1 MLLAWN
7 GVVWLPVVFPTNGS
21 VDGLLDLAN
30 GDVVVHGTFTTAGGV
45 PAQGIARWSGS
56 TWSPLG
62 AGVPP
67 GQGIGRV
74 LELQNRDLLA
84 IGSFGSIGGVQTRGI
99 ARWDGAA
106 WHALGGGAA
115 NVVSDAI
122 ELANGDLLA
131 LGGFQLSGGFVSGVL
146 RWDGAAWSVVGDAVG
161 GGAVAMLRLV
171 NGDLLVGGAFTG
183 MGGVPAAGIARWN
196 GSVWSPVGAGCAGLI
211 LALANAGAGDIAV
224 GGTFTR
230 IDGEI
235 ATNFARLVSLCPATV
250 ASLGSGCAATGSP
263 SVYAAT
269 APAWLGA
276 TYRARGSN
284 LPEPAIAAVVTGFQT
299 TSIPLAQLLSPS
311 PSGCTLLVVPDFGEL
326 ALVTA
331 DVYDTSFAVPNVP
344 TLVGVVLHQQLL
356 FAELDANAVPI
367 RSSSTNGLTVTIGA
381 F

>member
-1 MLLAWN
+1 VRARRFPAKSSNAWLPLGAGLPSPVSALFRRADGSLVVRAAIPQSTGGNVSMLLAWH

-45 PAQGIARWSGS
+45 PAQGLARRSGS

-62 AGVPP
+62 VGVPP

-74 LELQNRDLLA
+74 LELQSLDLLA

-99 ARWDGAA
+99 AR
-106 WHALGGGAA
+106 
-115 NVVSDAI
+115 
-122 ELANGDLLA
+122 
-131 LGGFQLSGGFVSGVL
+131 
-146 RWDGAAWSVVGDAVG
+146 
-161 GGAVAMLRLV
+161 
-171 NGDLLVGGAFTG
+171 
-183 MGGVPAAGIARWN
+183 
-196 GSVWSPVGAGCAGLI
+196 
-211 LALANAGAGDIAV
+211 
-224 GGTFTR
+224 
-230 IDGEI
+230 
-235 ATNFARLVSLCPATV
+235 
-250 ASLGSGCAATGSP
+250 
-263 SVYAAT
+263 
-269 APAWLGA
+269 
-276 TYRARGSN
+276 
-284 LPEPAIAAVVTGFQT
+284 
-299 TSIPLAQLLSPS
+299 
-311 PSGCTLLVVPDFGEL
+311 CTLLVAPDFGEL